1 MKESH
6 LTLRLA
12 ADVARALARL
22 ARERGLSKSHLAREA
37 VAHYL
42 APPATGVGR
51 RVTAGE
57 LAGRWALLPHL
68 DPEEAGTLADEI
80 AAARA
85 ELPPVRAPWE

>member
-1 MKESH
+1 MKDSH

-12 ADVARALARL
+12 ADLARALARL

-42 APPATGVGR
+42 APPTGGEGR
-51 RVTAGE
+51 RLTARE
-57 LAGRWALLPHL
+57 LAGRWASLPHL
-68 DPEEAGTLADEI
+68 EPEDAGALADDI

-85 ELPPVRAPWE
+85 ELPPVREPWE